1 MLSSASDKSNLF
13 AKNFS
18 KDSNLDDSDISV
30 PVSPSITNLKLHN
43 VSVTPKMV
51 KKVIDSSKASVPDC
65 IPAIVLRNCE
75 PEFSYILAELF
86 NMCLKVYCFP
96 DCLKV
101 SSVILLFKN
110 VGKGLLKTAA
120 QLVCFLWLVKSLKNL
135 CIIRLLIT

>member
-18 KDSNLDDSDISV
+18 KDSNLDNSDISV

-65 IPAIVLRNCE
+65 IPVIVLRNCE

>member
-18 KDSNLDDSDISV
+18 KDSNLDDSDICV

-65 IPAIVLRNCE
+65 IPVIVLRNCE

-110 VGKGLLKTAA
+110 VGKGLLKTTA

>member
-18 KDSNLDDSDISV
+18 KDSNLDDSDISE

-65 IPAIVLRNCE
+65 IPVIVLRNCE

>member
-51 KKVIDSSKASVPDC
+51 KKVITNLDLSKTSGPDY
-65 IPAIVLRNCE
+65 IPVVVLKNCE
-75 PEFSYILAELF
+75 PEIPYRLAASSTLQYVFEGVSFS
-86 NMCLKVYCFP
+86 
-96 DCLKV
+96 
-101 SSVILLFKN
+101 
-110 VGKGLLKTAA
+110 
-120 QLVCFLWLVKSLKNL
+120 
-135 CIIRLLIT
+135 RLLEGLISGPCI

>member
-65 IPAIVLRNCE
+65 IPVIVLRNCE

>member
-30 PVSPSITNLKLHN
+30 PVFPSITNLKLHN

-65 IPAIVLRNCE
+65 IPVMVLRNYE

-86 NMCLKVYCFP
+86 NMCLKVSSFP
-96 DCLKV
+96 DYLKV
-101 SSVILLFKN
+101 SSVVLLFKN

-120 QLVCFLWLVKSLKNL
+120 QRVYFLWLVKSLKNL
-135 CIIRLLIT
+135 